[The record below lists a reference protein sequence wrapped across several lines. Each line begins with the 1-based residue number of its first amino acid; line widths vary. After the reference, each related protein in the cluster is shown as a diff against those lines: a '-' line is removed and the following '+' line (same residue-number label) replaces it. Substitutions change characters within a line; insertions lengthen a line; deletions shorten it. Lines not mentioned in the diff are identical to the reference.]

1 MKLYILLAY
10 ISILKNCFLSV
21 QEVGEFCYE
30 INVDVG
36 LPKPFDKVDFTAYT
50 ATQSAKTLRIC
61 SKNMAFEKAF
71 SVLTDMRIKNPNK
84 KIKARSVLQ
93 NFISSPI
100 VNEETG
106 HSNFLIEF
114 FASFFQYRKQMPFMS
129 EYVQPLGKGS
139 NALINNKQS
148 KGKDKDSSNAT
159 VVSSNSNG
167 PLKKPQK
174 VLKTTIEDASPD
186 DFNPSSD
193 SQMLNSCLLSFFPE
207 KAGFYNTLAVIHAK
221 DNQYD
226 IRVMEVTAKATMP
239 DGKMVIEFRGPARE
253 LIFQDIPIMNE
264 SDKDWSLTAFMRGDN
279 FSCPKTLHV
288 PKNGNAVM
296 QVSFQAP
303 HSGRFEGALQL
314 KNMEAVD
321 SFEYGL
327 VGQADEPLADSHL
340 AYKLMARKMQRFQ
353 IPLKQIPVPV
363 KKNKEKEKD
372 KDKGIEFQVFS
383 VETDLPY
390 LTGPETVNVTEEGGQ
405 YAFTILSPVGGSFN
419 GYIAFKDVEYPEVN
433 IWFTVN
439 VEVTAPAEERSITVE
454 SVVRKAVVVEIT
466 LDNTTDQ
473 PLTFDVS
480 IQGEGL
486 LGTPTF
492 ELPPKGAVPSANNN
506 HGEVSASDTYEL
518 IFSPLKAGKF
528 VGKIS
533 FYNSKVGELW
543 YKLYL
548 NAISA
553 TPIVLETIESM
564 IGSSQQI
571 KAAVENPLA
580 EQVVFTVNVSDPQHF
595 SVPSDKISLSP
606 YAQSYFLVS
615 FKPSSLN
622 ETVKAVITLTNPQF
636 GEIHYEVSGIGLLPG
651 IMSAVLVD
659 APLGEIGSQTI
670 EFYNPFPHPLPINVV
685 LTSSFNASSVTNK
698 AHNAVLHGVRGS
710 KANSNAAALKEKND
724 ADDMLYSF
732 ALLMRKTTDIVVPA
746 KSIYHIALSFSP
758 SKLGQYE
765 SVIEV
770 RTFVSGRNLLWCYPV
785 RGIAEAGTKQRLAIL
800 KTPCKTQL
808 MREDMIVLEGISR
821 ADVHAL
827 GEDLKLSDI
836 TIETNVEDRFK
847 SLIARTFR
855 AQPLE
860 LLALRADADGADVSD
875 PNGKQ
880 ATAAEFGLRLR
891 LLFEPLR
898 TFTAKIDVVVVCR
911 NRGKWRLQVDI
922 DATEPEPDDKVK
934 MMAAVGESDKVSFRL
949 ANRFLGYSK
958 FHAYFS
964 SKSSPHF
971 SVWPSSGVLAP
982 YGTEGTQFVVTFAPA
997 DYGTIE
1003 NANLIILT
1011 DDAQWNYEFRGT
1023 YPDTATIA
1031 ANLSSKAGAKGKQL
1045 GSKI

>member
-1 MKLYILLAY
+1 M
-10 ISILKNCFLSV
+10 
-21 QEVGEFCYE
+21 GEFCYE
-30 INVDVG
+30 VNVDVG
-36 LPKPFDKVDFTAYT
+36 LPKPLDKVDFNAYT
-50 ATQSAKTLRIC
+50 TTQTMKTLRLC
-61 SKNMAFEKAF
+61 SKNLAFEKAF
-71 SVLTDMRIKNPNK
+71 TVLADMRIKNPNK

-93 NFISSPI
+93 NFVSSPI

-106 HSNFLIEF
+106 HSNFLIDF
-114 FASFFQYRKQMPFMS
+114 FASFFQYRKQLSFIS
-129 EYVQPLGKGS
+129 EYVQPLGKGL
-139 NALINNKQS
+139 NVNIKLL
-148 KGKDKDSSNAT
+148 KGKDKDSANGT
-159 VVSSNSNG
+159 VLSSNSSG

-174 VLKTTIEDASPD
+174 VLKTTIEDAAPD
-186 DFNPSSD
+186 DVNPSNEM
-193 SQMLNSCLLSFFPE
+193 QMLNSCLLSFFPE

-221 DNQYD
+221 DNPYD
-226 IRVMEVTAKATMP
+226 IRVMEVTAKVTMP

-253 LIFQDIPIMNE
+253 LIFQDIPISND
-264 SDKDWSLTAFMRGDN
+264 SDKDWSLTAFVRGDN
-279 FSCPKTLHV
+279 FFGPKSLHV
-288 PKNGNAVM
+288 PKKGNAVM

-314 KNMEAVD
+314 KNTEAID

-327 VGQADEPLADSHL
+327 LGMADEPLADSHL

-353 IPLKQIPVPV
+353 IPLKRIPVPV
-363 KKNKEKEKD
+363 KKNKEKEKEKD
-372 KDKGIEFQVFS
+372 KDKVVEFQVFS

-390 LTGPETVNVTEEGGQ
+390 LTGPETVNVSDEGGQ

-486 LGTPTF
+486 LGSPTF
-492 ELPPKGAVPSANNN
+492 ELPPKGAVPSANSK
-506 HGEVSASDTYEL
+506 EASASDTYEL
-518 IFSPLKAGKF
+518 IFSPLKAGTF

-564 IGSSQQI
+564 IGTSQQI

-595 SVPSDKISLSP
+595 SVPSDKITLSP

-622 ETVKAVITLTNPQF
+622 DTVKSVITLTNPQF

-651 IMSAVLVD
+651 IMSTVLVD

-670 EFYNPFPHPLPINVV
+670 EFYNPFPHPLPLNVV
-685 LTSSFNASSVTNK
+685 LTSSFNANSVANK
-698 AHNAVLHGVRGS
+698 SHNPVLHGVRGS

-732 ALLMRKTTDIVVPA
+732 ALLMRKTTDIVIPA
-746 KSIYHIALSFSP
+746 KTVFHIALSFSP
-758 SKLGQYE
+758 TKLGQYE
-765 SVIEV
+765 SVVEV
-770 RTFVSGRNLLWCYPV
+770 RSFVSGRNLLWCYPV

-808 MREDMIVLEGISR
+808 MREDMIVLEGISK

-860 LLALRADADGADVSD
+860 LLSLRGDSDGAESTDST
-875 PNGKQ
+875 GKQ
-880 ATAAEFGLRLR
+880 AGPTAEFGLRLR

-898 TFTAKIDVVVVCR
+898 TFTAKVDVVVVCR

-1003 NANLIILT
+1003 HANLIILT

-1031 ANLSSKAGAKGKQL
+1031 ANLLSKAGAKGKQL